1 MTMRNTLPSLLTTKS
16 CRFKD
21 FPIPLTRTFST
32 LARPTLNS
40 CLFNILPTTGGRGG
54 LVIPVRKTANSYQRS
69 GSRNRGGSP
78 ASQRQR
84 VAPACLRASRAG
96 RHLACPDEGRAGK
109 HSGSYAGRQDG
120 GATFTGHRSALSV
133 VEGSLFTGHSSLV
146 TGRWSLA
153 IGHWSLAIGHW
164 SPVTGHLSLN
174 GVQSG
179 GETRS
184 KQ

>member
-1 MTMRNTLPSLLTTKS
+1 MTMRNPLPSLLTTKS
-16 CRFKD
+16 CRFKA

-133 VEGSLFTGHSSLV
+133 AEGPALSVVEGSLFT
-146 TGRWSLA
+146 
-153 IGHWSLAIGHW
+153 GHWSLAIGHW
-164 SPVTGHLSLN
+164 SPVAGHLSLN

>member
-1 MTMRNTLPSLLTTKS
+1 MITMRNPLPSLLTTKS
-16 CRFKD
+16 CRFKA

-40 CLFNILPTTGGRGG
+40 CLFNILPTAGGRGG
-54 LVIPVRKTANSYQRS
+54 LVIPVRKTANNYQRS
-69 GSRNRGGSP
+69 GSRNRGGSA
-78 ASQRQR
+78 ASRRQR

-120 GATFTGHRSALSV
+120 GATGHGPALSV

-146 TGRWSLA
+146 TGRWPLATGRRSLA
-153 IGHWSLAIGHW
+153 
-164 SPVTGHLSLN
+164 TC
-174 GVQSG
+174 
-179 GETRS
+179 R
-184 KQ
+184 

>member
-1 MTMRNTLPSLLTTKS
+1 MMTMRNPLPSLLTTKS
-16 CRFKD
+16 CRFKA

-84 VAPACLRASRAG
+84 VAPTCLRASRAG
-96 RHLACPDEGRAGK
+96 RHLACPGEGRAGK

-120 GATFTGHRSALSV
+120 GATGHGPALSV
-133 VEGSLFTGHSSLV
+133 VEGSLFT
-146 TGRWSLA
+146 
-153 IGHWSLAIGHW
+153 GHWSLAIGHW
-164 SPVTGHLSLN
+164 SPVTGHWSLN